1 MGNRFRRVRGYIAFP
16 RLDTAQAARYRAG
29 AMPPFGSIVGQRC
42 ARLTSLSVVL
52 AVAAAGGAPGA
63 GAQPPGALSY
73 RTLSRAELA
82 DRVRGGWAGQM
93 IGVAFGAPTEFKSN
107 GRIIEGDLPVWKPEN
122 ISNAI
127 DQDDLYVEMTFA
139 AVMDR
144 IGLDAST
151 EQYGEAFRT
160 SKYNLWHANAAARRL
175 LETGIKAPWSGHP
188 KYNVHAN
195 DIDFQIEADFIGLMA
210 PGLPN
215 AARDYSMRVG
225 QVMNFG
231 DGLYGG
237 LFVTGMYAAAFFE
250 RDVRRVVEA
259 GLALMPQGSTYAAI
273 IRDVLAWHAADPTNW
288 RVTWQK
294 IQDKW
299 DTEDSCPDGSLRPFN
314 IDARLNGAYIA
325 LGLLYGEG
333 DFARTLDVTTRAG
346 QDSDCNPSNAAGI
359 LGVMIGYDRIPDVW
373 KSGIPALKDRRFAYT
388 DYSFD
393 DIVASTLRRAEAVVV
408 QAGGEVTG
416 KELRIPPQAPVPPI
430 LEQWDMGIPD
440 RIVDAGDRAWQ
451 WSPEWKAP
459 EARPDGRP
467 VRGMAATAA
476 GAEATLTF
484 TGTAVTITGRYA
496 GDGGRAEV
504 LLDGKPVHGINAWI
518 PDRTHDNAL
527 WHVYGLEPGEHTV
540 RIKAVAAADER
551 STGDAVLVTGAIVYR
566 AR

>member
-1 MGNRFRRVRGYIAFP
+1 
-16 RLDTAQAARYRAG
+16 
-29 AMPPFGSIVGQRC
+29 MPPFLSNRVPWCSRVGSL
-42 ARLTSLSVVL
+42 ALVL
-52 AVAAAGGAPGA
+52 AIAAFSGAPGA
-63 GAQPPGALSY
+63 GAQAPGALSF
-73 RTLSRAELA
+73 RTISRADL
-82 DRVRGGWAGQM
+82 DNRVRGGWAGQM
-93 IGVAFGAPTEFKSN
+93 IGVSFGAPTEFKSN
-107 GRIIEGDLPVWKPEN
+107 GKIIEGDLPAWAPEN
-122 ISNAI
+122 IANAI

-195 DIDFQIEADFIGLMA
+195 DIDFQIEADFIGLMT

-231 DGLYGG
+231 DGIYGG

-259 GLALMPQGSTYAAI
+259 GLALMPPGSGYAAI

-333 DFARTLDVTTRAG
+333 DFAKTLDVTTRAG

-359 LGVMIGYDRIPDVW
+359 LGVMLGYDRIPDVW
-373 KSGIPALKDRRFAYT
+373 KSGIPALKDRKFAYT

-393 DIVASTLRRAEAVVV
+393 DIVASTLRRAEKVVT
-408 QAGGEVTG
+408 QAGGEVTE
-416 KELRIPPQAPVPPI
+416 KEFRIPPQAPAAPM

-440 RIVDAGDRAWQ
+440 RIVEVDDKAWQ
-451 WSPEWKAP
+451 WSPEWKVP
-459 EARPDGRP
+459 EARPDVRP
-467 VRGMAATAA
+467 TRGVHTTAS
-476 GAEATLTF
+476 GAEAALTF

-496 GDGGRAEV
+496 GDGGRADV
-504 LLDGKPVHGINAWI
+504 VLDGKPVHGINAWI
-518 PDRTHDNAL
+518 PERTHDNAL
-527 WHVYGLEPGEHTV
+527 WHVYGLSPGEHTV
-540 RIKAVAAADER
+540 RIKTASAADER
-551 STGDAVLVTGAIVYR
+551 STGTTVLVTGAIVYR
-566 AR
+566 PR